1 MTSSSSIDPLSDVWS
16 AARGIDLK
24 GRRVLVVEDEV
35 LVAITI
41 AAEVE
46 VAGALVVGP
55 AFSVE
60 EALALADAEP
70 IDVAVLDI
78 NLLGEK
84 VWPVAEALSKRRV
97 PYVFASAN
105 AMGADAVPEPYAAAP
120 RFDKPIPICAMLTT
134 LVALAS

>member
-1 MTSSSSIDPLSDVWS
+1 MANHTAIDPLTDVWS
-16 AARGIDLK
+16 AARGVNLT

-46 VAGALVVGP
+46 VAGAQVVGP
-55 AFSVE
+55 AFSLE
-60 EALALADAEP
+60 EALALADKEP

-84 VWPVAEALSKRRV
+84 VWPVAEALAKRRV

-105 AMGADAVPEPYAAAP
+105 SMGADAVPEPYATAP
-120 RFDKPIPICAMLTT
+120 RFDKPIPIRAMLDT
-134 LVALAS
+134 LVKLAA